1 MKKVKLKTEA
11 VNVDCKAIEIHEVVY
26 NKLESWKK
34 KVFPYGC
41 DWTTIINQVIDEN
54 EQRYLDNTQNRIEKL
69 RLLEEE
75 TYVRKSMNRGSEVLY
90 GELAD
95 CDD

>member
-11 VNVDCKAIEIHEVVY
+11 VAVDCKAIEIHEVVY
-26 NKLESWKK
+26 NKLESWKT

-41 DWTTIINQVIDEN
+41 DWTTFINQLVDEN
-54 EQRYLDNTQNRIEKL
+54 EQRHLDDTQNRIEQL

-75 TYVRKSMNRGSEVLY
+75 TYLRKSMNRRSEIFYEGV
-90 GELAD
+90 AD
-95 CDD
+95 